1 MAQHNPPSS
10 AYTRHV
16 NEAGC
21 KREEWYNW
29 SGTLSY
35 DQMESTLSVQQWIQ
49 QTIREDY
56 KNIEKILTCPKG
68 VEEGVWKYEHLR
80 QFCMELN
87 GLAVLLQEECV
98 PETCT
103 NMNATQS
110 WIFLCASHKNPKECP
125 AIEYT
130 MHTLDGAS
138 ALLNSNR
145 YFPSRVS
152 LKDTSLTKIGSVCR
166 RVYRIFSHAYFE
178 HRKLFDEFEIAH
190 RIIAD
195 FLLTKKEIPH
205 RVVVFDYA
213 YQFNTPL
220 LDAYLSSWANA
231 EAPLV
236 SEALSNVSVQRV
248 YNWKLLWQKYRENA
262 TLVYDFVVIMDIGSL
277 LQDTIYCR
285 QDGLI
290 VQDKIYKELE
300 HLRHSGAS
308 VMLLNFSKPQLIFDP
323 MYSVLG
329 RNWSKLMRPR
339 IYLDRSEQ
347 PNGGNKGV
355 FFQLAGDF

>member
-1 MAQHNPPSS
+1 METS
-10 AYTRHV
+10 RHV
-16 NEAGC
+16 RRPNRRRALPFKSIRASELLFAQ
-21 KREEWYNW
+21 NP
-29 SGTLSY
+29 
-35 DQMESTLSVQQWIQ
+35 STHFHTQIPQLDELISRPLHFGKVFEFCGE
-49 QTIREDY
+49 RHCS
-56 KNIEKILTCPKG
+56 KIK
-68 VEEGVWKYEHLR
+68 
-80 QFCMELN
+80 
-87 GLAVLLQEECV
+87 
-98 PETCT
+98 
-103 NMNATQS
+103 
-110 WIFLCASHKNPKECP
+110 
-125 AIEYT
+125 
-130 MHTLDGAS
+130 
-138 ALLNSNR
+138 
-145 YFPSRVS
+145 
-152 LKDTSLTKIGSVCR
+152 
-166 RVYRIFSHAYFE
+166 
-178 HRKLFDEFEIAH
+178 IAH

-248 YNWKLLWQKYRENA
+248 YNWSMLQRSLQIMNLSTKKELLWQKYRENA

-347 PNGGNKGV
+347 PNGGNVAVYTNKQNRSKGV